1 MFVYLSK
8 LLPILAYPLGLG
20 CLLLLAGL
28 LLFRRPRLQMA
39 ALILALLV
47 LWAGGNRF
55 VALALAR
62 SLEWRF
68 QSLTELPQAEAI
80 VVLGGGTSS
89 QEPPRPLVEVNGAG
103 DRVIY
108 AAYLYKQG
116 AAPYLLLSGG
126 NIDWLGEHTGT
137 PAEDMARLLE
147 LMGVPASALWLQPDS
162 RNTYEDAVYCKQIL
176 DEKGIHRIMLVTSAL
191 HMPRAV
197 GLFERQGLEVIPAP
211 TDFNVTEADWQN
223 LLHAGFAARLISLL
237 PSAGSLNMTS
247 NALKEYF
254 GLWIYHLRGWL

>member
-8 LLPILAYPLGLG
+8 LLPIFVYPLGLG
-20 CLLLLAGL
+20 CLLLLSGL
-28 LLFRRPRLQMA
+28 LLYRRPRLQKA

-55 VALALAR
+55 MALGLAR
-62 SLEWRF
+62 SLEWRY
-68 QSLTELPQAEAI
+68 LPPPDLPKAEAI
-80 VVLGGGTSS
+80 VVLGGGTNS
-89 QEPPRPLVEVNGAG
+89 QEPPRPIVEVNGAG

-108 AAYLYKQG
+108 AAYLYRQG
-116 AAPYLLLSGG
+116 SAPYLLLSGG

-147 LMGVPASALWLQPDS
+147 LMDVPASAMWLQPDS
-162 RNTYEDAVYCKQIL
+162 RNTYEDAVFSKKIL
-176 DEKGIHRIMLVTSAL
+176 DEKGIHRIVLVTSAL

-197 GLFERQGLEVIPAP
+197 GLFEHQGLEVIPAP
-211 TDFNVTEADWQN
+211 TDFNVTQKDWQN

-237 PSAGSLNMTS
+237 PGAGNLNMTS

-254 GLWIYHLRGWL
+254 GLWIYHLQGWL

>member
-8 LLPILAYPLGLG
+8 LLPIFVYPLGLG

-28 LLFRRPRLQMA
+28 LLYRQPRLQRA

-55 VALALAR
+55 VALGLAR
-62 SLEWRF
+62 SLEWRYLP
-68 QSLTELPQAEAI
+68 QADLPQAEAI
-80 VVLGGGTSS
+80 VVLGGGTAS

-108 AAYLYKQG
+108 AAYLYRQG
-116 AAPYLLLSGG
+116 SAPYLLLSGG

-147 LMGVPASALWLQPDS
+147 LMDVPASALWLQPDS
-162 RNTYEDAVYCKQIL
+162 RNTYEDALYSKKIL
-176 DEKGIHRIMLVTSAL
+176 DEKGIHRILLVTSAL
-191 HMPRAV
+191 RMPRAV
-197 GLFERQGLEVIPAP
+197 GLFERQGFEVIPAP
-211 TDFNVTEADWQN
+211 TDFNVTQEDWQN
-223 LLHAGFAARLISLL
+223 LLHAGFTARLISLL
-237 PSAGSLNMTS
+237 PGAGNLNMTT

-254 GLWIYHLRGWL
+254 GLWIYHLQGWL

>member
-28 LLFRRPRLQMA
+28 LLYRRPRLQRA
-39 ALILALLV
+39 ALVLALLV

-55 VALALAR
+55 VALALTR
-62 SLEWRF
+62 SLEWRYRPPAD
-68 QSLTELPQAEAI
+68 LPQADAI
-80 VVLGGGTSS
+80 VVLGGATSS

-116 AAPYLLLSGG
+116 VAPHLLLSGG
-126 NIDWLGEHTGT
+126 NINWLGEHTGT

-176 DEKGIHRIMLVTSAL
+176 DEKGIRRIVLVTSAL

-197 GLFERQGLEVIPAP
+197 GLFEHQGLEVIPAP
-211 TDFNVTEADWQN
+211 TDFNVTQTDWDN

-237 PSAGSLNMTS
+237 PGAGSLNMTS
-247 NALKEYF
+247 NAMKEYF
-254 GLWIYHLRGWL
+254 GLWIYHLQGWL

>member
-8 LLPILAYPLGLG
+8 LLPIFVYPLGLG

-28 LLFRRPRLQMA
+28 LLYRQPRLQRA

-55 VALALAR
+55 VALGLAR
-62 SLEWRF
+62 SLEWRYLP
-68 QSLTELPQAEAI
+68 QADLPQAEAI
-80 VVLGGGTSS
+80 VVLGGGTAS

-108 AAYLYKQG
+108 AAYLYRQG
-116 AAPYLLLSGG
+116 SAPYLLLSGG

-147 LMGVPASALWLQPDS
+147 LMDVPASALWLQPDS
-162 RNTYEDAVYCKQIL
+162 RNTYEDALYSKKIL
-176 DEKGIHRIMLVTSAL
+176 DEKGIHRILLVTSAL

-197 GLFERQGLEVIPAP
+197 GLFERQGFEVIPAP
-211 TDFNVTEADWQN
+211 TDFNVTQEDWQN
-223 LLHAGFAARLISLL
+223 LLHAGFTARLISLL
-237 PSAGSLNMTS
+237 PGAGNLNMTT

-254 GLWIYHLRGWL
+254 GLWIYHLQGWL